1 MIYKLD
7 NLNESQDDNGGVKE
21 RKKTRKRSKTVD
33 PPLTYECVIKKL
45 INQQTNMN
53 WWINR

>member
-7 NLNESQDDNGGVKE
+7 NLNGSQDDNGGVKE

-33 PPLTYECVIKKL
+33 PPLTYERVIKKL

-53 WWINR
+53 